1 MPSITLGVTNKPINS
16 TRQSIDSSSVTLS
29 CKLKEPCSMQ
39 SPVFKVQGLTKTVAY
54 NFASFGGRYYWVDD
68 IVYLTNDI
76 QEVHCHLDPM
86 ATYKA
91 AIGATKAFIKYGDKT
106 NWERKIDDLRMQ
118 PEVQPTYLAPLITT
132 VNAFDDGVVWDRN
145 NGTVV
150 IRVYATKAKTSGYA
164 MGEGIHTIAMSL
176 DDFRDCLTDL
186 ETFYTGLVTNI
197 FTNPSATI
205 PELISEIAKFFAKC
219 FAAIGGSGSWQENLL
234 SAVYIPINI
243 SSFQAHSLN
252 GSNTLS
258 QFYIGSI
265 NCELA
270 SGHKAYELDS
280 SGVYLNCKRTVGI
293 PWSTQATTYPYLKNP
308 RWNVLQAIM
317 PGAYYDIDTTDLKD
331 QTDLGWFSCINLC
344 SGQWSGKI
352 TENAG
357 ETEEVLAAT
366 SGCIAIDMLGLVG
379 TGQTNMG
386 QQAAALGKILS
397 VAGATPMVEQGATTT
412 VTSKPVKNEDGS
424 ITHTSE
430 SKTAASAD
438 VTGMATGIIGSFL
451 ATGVAVGSASGTIGG
466 GGTDIFL
473 CDPATIG
480 TAASTQGK
488 LVLRYLQYMPVMNLV
503 YENYCDIYGYPYNRF
518 GQISSHSGFVQC
530 VGASVGTGSV
540 GFSGS
545 PANKATINSLLNS
558 GFYYE

>member
-16 TRQSIDSSSVTLS
+16 TKQSMDSSSVTLS

-54 NFASFGGRYYWVDD
+54 NFATFGSRYYWVDD

-91 AIGATKAFIKYGDKT
+91 AIGATKAFIKYGDKN

-132 VNAFDDGVVWDRN
+132 VNAFHDDVTWDKN

-150 IRVYATKAKTSGYA
+150 IRIYATKQVDSSFK
-164 MGEGIHTIAMSL
+164 EGIHTIAMSMA
-176 DDFRDCLTDL
+176 DFRACLTDL
-186 ETFYTGLVTNI
+186 ETFYMDIVGDITWTAAI
-197 FTNPSATI
+197 DEAI
-205 PELISEIAKFFAKC
+205 EEIAEFFAKC

-243 SSFQAHSLN
+243 STFQAHKIGNQIAS
-252 GSNTLS
+252 
-258 QFYIGSI
+258 FYIGSI
-265 NCELA
+265 PCTLP
-270 SGHKAYELDS
+270 SGNYAYEIDS
-280 SGVYLNCKRTVGI
+280 SGCYLSVKRTVAI

-331 QTDLGWFSCINLC
+331 QTNLGWFSCINLC

-386 QQAAALGKILS
+386 QQASAFGKILS
-397 VAGATPMVEQGATTT
+397 VAGTPPMVEQGQTTT
-412 VTSKPVKNEDGS
+412 VSSKPVKQEDGTT
-424 ITHTSE
+424 IHTSQ
-430 SKTAASAD
+430 SSSSGSIDA
-438 VTGMATGIIGSFL
+438 TGMATGIIGSFL
-451 ATGVAVGSASGTIGG
+451 ATGMAVGSASGTIGG

-473 CDPATIG
+473 CDPSLPAV
-480 TAASTQGK
+480 SSSQGK
-488 LVLRYLQYMPVMNLV
+488 LILRYLQFMPVMNSV
-503 YENYCDIYGYPYNRF
+503 YEDYCDIYGYPYNRF
-518 GQISSHSGFVQC
+518 GQISSHTGFVQC
-530 VGASVGTGSV
+530 VGASVGTGGV

-545 PANKATINSLLNS
+545 PGNKSTINSLLNS

>member
-16 TRQSIDSSSVTLS
+16 TRQSMDSSSVTLS

-39 SPVFKVQGLTKTVAY
+39 SPVFKVKGLTKTVAY
-54 NFASFGGRYYWVDD
+54 NFATFGNRYYWVDD
-68 IVYLTNDI
+68 IVYLTNEI

-118 PEVQPTYLAPLITT
+118 PEVQPTYLAPLIST
-132 VNAFDDGVVWDRN
+132 VNAFHDDVAWDRN

-150 IRVYATKAKTSGYA
+150 IRVYATKKKTAGYA
-164 MGEGIHTIAMSL
+164 MKEGIHTIAMTMS
-176 DDFRDCLTDL
+176 DFRACLTDL
-186 ETFYTGLVTNI
+186 ETFYMDIVTTL
-197 FTNPSATI
+197 FTDPLASI
-205 PELISEIAKFFAKC
+205 GELIEEVAEFYAKC

-243 SSFQAHSLN
+243 SSFAAHSLN

-265 NCELA
+265 PCELP
-270 SGHKAYELDS
+270 SGSQAYELDS
-280 SGVYLNCKRTVGI
+280 SGVYLNVKRTVGI

-331 QTDLGWFSCINLC
+331 QTNLGWFSCLNLC

-357 ETEEVLAAT
+357 ETDEVLAAT

-386 QQAAALGKILS
+386 QQASALGRILS
-397 VAGATPMVEQGATTT
+397 TASSPPSIEQGKTQT
-412 VTSKPVKNEDGS
+412 VSYSLKNDDGS
-424 ITHTSE
+424 VTNISE
-430 SKTAASAD
+430 GVSDASAD
-438 VTGMATGIIGSFL
+438 VTGVATGVIGSFL

-466 GGTDIFL
+466 GGTGIFL
-473 CDPATIG
+473 CDPDTIG
-480 TAASTQGK
+480 TAASMQGK
-488 LVLRYLQYMPVMNLV
+488 LILRYLQYMPVMNLV
-503 YENYCDIYGYPYNRF
+503 YEDYCDIYGYPYNRF

-530 VGASVGTGSV
+530 VGASVGTGGV

-545 PANKATINSLLNS
+545 PANKSTINSLLNS